1 MNEWS
6 LIPLFWGAL
15 IFLLVNAFA
24 CLWRGLA
31 GPTLP
36 DRILAANVIGT
47 KTMVVLVLLGLAREQ
62 GVWLDVALV
71 YGLLSFTVTLV
82 ASRLLETGRMKGHL
96 ERVMLANAHA
106 LLVSFLVIAGAAF
119 FFIGT
124 LGLLRFPD
132 FYTRVHAVTKCDAL
146 GAGWCCSVLRS
157 GTDRTGKAC
166 ASWP

>member
-6 LIPLFWGAL
+6 LIPLFWGTL
-15 IFLLVNAFA
+15 IFLLINAFA

-82 ASRLLETGRMKGHL
+82 AGRLLETGRLKG
-96 ERVMLANAHA
+96 AW
-106 LLVSFLVIAGAAF
+106 
-119 FFIGT
+119 
-124 LGLLRFPD
+124 
-132 FYTRVHAVTKCDAL
+132 KQ
-146 GAGWCCSVLRS
+146 
-157 GTDRTGKAC
+157 
-166 ASWP
+166 

>member
-6 LIPLFWGAL
+6 LTPLFWGTL
-15 IFLLVNAFA
+15 IFLLINAFA

-71 YGLLSFTVTLV
+71 YGLLSFTVTLL
-82 ASRLLETGRMKGHL
+82 AGRLLETGRLKGTW
-96 ERVMLANAHA
+96 EQ
-106 LLVSFLVIAGAAF
+106 
-119 FFIGT
+119 
-124 LGLLRFPD
+124 
-132 FYTRVHAVTKCDAL
+132 
-146 GAGWCCSVLRS
+146 
-157 GTDRTGKAC
+157 
-166 ASWP
+166 

>member
-1 MNEWS
+1 MTEWS

-47 KTMVVLVLLGLAREQ
+47 KTMVALVLLGLAREQ

-71 YGLLSFTVTLV
+71 YGLLSFTITLV
-82 ASRLLETGRMKGHL
+82 ASRLLETGRIKGTWS
-96 ERVMLANAHA
+96 E
-106 LLVSFLVIAGAAF
+106 
-119 FFIGT
+119 
-124 LGLLRFPD
+124 
-132 FYTRVHAVTKCDAL
+132 
-146 GAGWCCSVLRS
+146 
-157 GTDRTGKAC
+157 
-166 ASWP
+166 